1 MKISIYL
8 RKELTNKEG
17 IAPVCLRLSHRGK
30 RVLIST
36 GISVQPEK
44 YNNGIVKNDTQT
56 TARILSKLASA
67 QKIITDLEIVGK
79 LKQRTIEQ
87 VKAAIVA
94 ELSGQPAN
102 LFLPYFEKIMN
113 KKKGATKEHYQ
124 SCMRKMTEYDK
135 RLHTRTFEDVTTAYL
150 NDFYNHCL
158 KTARN
163 NNNGAVAR
171 MRIIRAVFN
180 AALDD
185 EITLIDPFRKIR
197 LKTTP
202 TAKRNIGID
211 KLRELWHL
219 EVNSTQKKYVDFW
232 KLSFLT
238 IGANTKDLCENAVIR
253 NGRLEYN
260 RAKTAK
266 PYSVKLYPETIEI
279 INAYRGKDRLL
290 SFSEHL
296 QDYRAFSAAINIAL
310 KKIGS
315 KIGLENLTTY
325 HARHT
330 WASIAASLDI
340 PKETIAAA
348 LGHSARTVT
357 DIYIDFDQHKVDA
370 ANRKV
375 IDYVLQITSK

>member
-8 RKELTNKEG
+8 RKELTNKDG
-17 IAPVCLRLSHRGK
+17 IAPVCLRLSHRGR

-36 GISVQPEK
+36 GISVPPEK
-44 YNNGIVKNDTQT
+44 FNNGMVKNDTQT
-56 TARILSKLASA
+56 TARILSKLAAA

-94 ELSGQPAN
+94 ELSGKPAN
-102 LFLPYFEKIMN
+102 LFLPYFEKTIN
-113 KKKGATKEHYQ
+113 KRKGATKEHYQ
-124 SCMRKMTEYDK
+124 SCLRKMAEYDK
-135 RLHTRTFEDVTTAYL
+135 RLNTRTFDDITTAYL
-150 NDFYNHCL
+150 YEFYNFCM
-158 KTARN
+158 KTARKT
-163 NNNGAVAR
+163 NNGAVAR
-171 MRIIRAVFN
+171 MRIVRAVFN

-185 EITLIDPFRKIR
+185 ELTLIDPFRKIR

-238 IGANTKDLCENAVIR
+238 IGANTKDLCVNAVIR

-296 QDYRAFSAAINIAL
+296 QDYRAFLTAINIAL
-310 KKIGS
+310 KKIGA
-315 KIGLENLTTY
+315 KIGLDNLTTY

-330 WASIAASLDI
+330 WASIAAELEI

-348 LGHSARTVT
+348 LGHSQSSVT
-357 DIYIDFDQHKVDA
+357 DIYIDFDRKKIDE
-370 ANRKV
+370 ANRRV
-375 IDYVLQITSK
+375 IDFALYDIH